1 MCQLSSPKKGTMKP
15 ILLFLAFSIAALNAA
30 PVRATVGPT
39 DAPLAQTAT
48 RSSGILVAS
57 NEFRD
62 DGAIVKDGHV
72 IGEVRKDGTIVKDG
86 HLVGEVRQ
94 DGTIVKDGHLVGEV
108 RGDGTVLKEGHV
120 LSDVKGKE
128 AAITYF
134 FFDN

>member
-1 MCQLSSPKKGTMKP
+1 MSLGTTARLLKMVMSS
-15 ILLFLAFSIAALNAA
+15 
-30 PVRATVGPT
+30 
-39 DAPLAQTAT
+39 
-48 RSSGILVAS
+48 
-57 NEFRD
+57 
-62 DGAIVKDGHV
+62 VK
-72 IGEVRKDGTIVKDG
+72 VRKVATIVKDG